1 MVIVESIISYLSD
14 VFAATQN
21 TPAVPVLWSKPESNT
36 NPDVKTF
43 ILVDHTGGSRRD
55 NLRHAAIAIQT
66 YAPTAQE
73 AAELA
78 EEVLTA
84 MDGLP
89 GRDTITAADLNAGPY
104 SFPITATKQPR
115 YQAVYEITYRGE
127 TNA

>member
-1 MVIVESIISYLSD
+1 MVIAKSIISYLSD
-14 VFAATQN
+14 YFSAKPGV
-21 TPAVPVLWSKPESNT
+21 PGVPVLWSKPESNT
-36 NPDVKTF
+36 NPDRKTF

-55 NLRHAAIAIQT
+55 KIRHATIAIQT
-66 YAPTAQE
+66 YAPSAQE

-78 EEVLTA
+78 ERVLVA
-84 MDGLP
+84 MDSLP

-127 TNA
+127 